1 MKTLNDYISEA
12 LIKKDTKIDMSG
24 KDVNI
29 LKEEIFNYL
38 IINKDYSHEHDIQ
51 IIIENWL
58 VDNNVKNVE
67 YVVDPETYQ
76 SIVDGKYDDE
86 YNIEYKKY
94 NHDYDSCEECLDKL
108 SKHCDEYKLDQTADL
123 WVNNDMIA
131 HIFNIGTIYCIKK

>member
-38 IINKDYSHEHDIQ
+38 IINKDYSYDIQ
-51 IIIENWL
+51 LIIENWL
-58 VDNNVKNVE
+58 IDNNVKNVV

-76 SIVDGKYDDE
+76 SIVDAKYDNE
-86 YNIEYKKY
+86 YDIDYKKY
-94 NHDYDSCEECLDKL
+94 NHDYDSCEDCLDKL
-108 SKHCDEYKLDQTADL
+108 SKHCNNKYKLDRTADL
-123 WVNNDMIA
+123 WVYDDMIA